1 MKAIAAIMDNQTSEC
16 MEVLSEIPLP
26 PLRECCKTILSRL
39 DGDILSICKETQ
51 NSFVARKRER
61 QFRITGSRCYNIF
74 TYCSN
79 KNPDWRQKALKY
91 FYCNSFTN
99 KYVKHG
105 LDNEPHAL
113 KVYEQAQEV
122 KIVQCGVIVSK
133 LNPWLGYSPDGV
145 LFKNQKP
152 FKLIE
157 VKCPFDGKVMSAAE
171 VVKRQTWIEMGE
183 NGEAMLK
190 KKPAYYEQVQL
201 GMAILNISMVDFIV
215 YSPFD
220 NSIIIIKIEFD
231 ANFVEKLL
239 KFLKVAYFRMIHNVC
254 EEEKLQNEHEK

>member
-1 MKAIAAIMDNQTSEC
+1 MLANEKDNFASLAQGVTT
-16 MEVLSEIPLP
+16 LL
-26 PLRECCKTILSRL
+26 
-39 DGDILSICKETQ
+39 
-51 NSFVARKRER
+51 
-61 QFRITGSRCYNIF
+61 
-74 TYCSN
+74 YCSN

-91 FYCNSFTN
+91 FYCNSFTK

-113 KVYEQAQEV
+113 KVYEEAQGV
-122 KIVQCGVIVSK
+122 NILQCGVIVSK

-190 KKPAYYEQVQL
+190 KKHAYYGQVQL
-201 GMAILNISMVDFIV
+201 GMASLNISMMDFIV

-231 ANFVEKLL
+231 VKFVEKML
-239 KFLKVAYFRMIHNVC
+239 KSLKVAYFRMIHYVC
-254 EEEKLQNEHEK
+254 EEEKLQNEHER

>member
-1 MKAIAAIMDNQTSEC
+1 MQGNSKLVRCSQT
-16 MEVLSEIPLP
+16 
-26 PLRECCKTILSRL
+26 RKTISHHWL
-39 DGDILSICKETQ
+39 
-51 NSFVARKRER
+51 
-61 QFRITGSRCYNIF
+61 NIF

-201 GMAILNISMVDFIV
+201 GMAILNISTVDFIV